1 MQHEV
6 NMLPSGED
14 EILHEQKMKMKASNF
29 KMWRKVAKTFLSSH
43 LSYTAS
49 LHWLHFDLTP
59 GSQLVYFKSVRDDIR
74 QDECDDTIDKKK
86 KQTASANLDEQT
98 AKTRQPDNIA
108 ELN

>member
-59 GSQLVYFKSVRDDIR
+59 GSWLVSTNVTTRS
-74 QDECDDTIDKKK
+74 TKKK
-86 KQTASANLDEQT
+86 NQTASANLDEQT
-98 AKTRQPDNIA
+98 AKTRPPDNIA

>member
-43 LSYTAS
+43 LSYSAS

-59 GSQLVYFKSVRDDIR
+59 GSWLVHFKSVRDDIR

-86 KQTASANLDEQT
+86 KSN
-98 AKTRQPDNIA
+98 R
-108 ELN
+108 